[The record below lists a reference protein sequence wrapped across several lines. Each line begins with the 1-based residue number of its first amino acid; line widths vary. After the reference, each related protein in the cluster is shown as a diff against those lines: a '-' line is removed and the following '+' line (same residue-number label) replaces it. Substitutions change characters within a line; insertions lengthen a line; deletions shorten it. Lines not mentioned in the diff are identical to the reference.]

1 MPQSGKKGAARN
13 GGRREGAGGEMEAN
27 KRPGSG
33 KKKERPERKGT
44 LILEGPVQVCCW
56 IEAVDVDV

>member
-44 LILEGPVQVCCW
+44 LILARFKF
-56 IEAVDVDV
+56 AVE